1 MEQKSINTYKIS
13 FKKIHRAAAAEV
25 RVHKKL
31 SIITLVLYGVA
42 MLLFIFDSEVY
53 KLRDDI
59 IPAVFV
65 PSAWGVF
72 FAVVGVIVGYFT
84 ALNIFR
90 DMNNQQLC
98 DVSMA
103 LPIKASERFF
113 SKVLS
118 LFYIQIF
125 PLIVSTFVGNGIAI
139 LWGKVQFGSIDP
151 EAAKTMFMIV
161 LACLA
166 GSMFIMAIAVL
177 CACCCGALAESAYFS
192 IILMGVLNA
201 LPMAYVY
208 YVIAKSSGFTDMFYT
223 LDRGFDLG
231 YFGVLFLVTDFDKM
245 IPHCL
250 VSSVISLAIML
261 LSGFIYVKRDARTV
275 GTPIA
280 SKLFFEIIMA
290 LSCATIFTA
299 FSMSDYVFW
308 GILISAVGYVII
320 NIIVSRAKIN
330 VLSFLKWGAKYAATL
345 AAFTVLLVITVKTG
359 GFGHIN
365 SRPDAEYLDG
375 AAFEIMYFDYN
386 DYNSTTYGY
395 HREELNTA
403 VLTAEQADEVMS
415 ICKKY
420 LVKGRADTNPFDI
433 IFGKSYNV
441 ILRAESDE
449 MFNPC
454 PSPKDQFIRKSDE
467 NDNIGYTLNFRQY
480 IHIPESDA
488 KAMMAELSSLDYIL
502 KPAAP
507 DQMVITPE
515 TQYN

>member
-1 MEQKSINTYKIS
+1 MEQKSTKAYKIS
-13 FKKIHRAAAAEV
+13 FKKIARAAAAEV

-53 KLRDDI
+53 ALSDAPY
-59 IPAVFV
+59 PAAFY

-84 ALNIFR
+84 VLNVFR

-125 PLIVSTFVGNGIAI
+125 PLVISTFVGNGIAI
-139 LWGKVQFGSIDP
+139 LWGISRFGGIDP
-151 EAAKTMFMIV
+151 NAAKNMFMIV
-161 LACLA
+161 LGCLA

-192 IILMGVLNA
+192 IMLMFVLNV
-201 LPMAYVY
+201 LPMVFVFNIIPVCA
-208 YVIAKSSGFTDMFYT
+208 GFLTNWSFSDQN
-223 LDRGFDLG
+223 FDLG
-231 YFGVLFLVTDFDKM
+231 YFGLLFLISNYDNV
-245 IPHCL
+245 ISHCL
-250 VSSVISLAIML
+250 VSSAISLAVML

-290 LSCATIFTA
+290 LGCVTVFAVFA
-299 FSMSDYVFW
+299 MSDYVFW

-320 NIIVSRAKIN
+320 NIIISRAKIN
-330 VLSFLKWGAKYAATL
+330 VFSFLKWGGKYAATL
-345 AAFTVLLVITVKTG
+345 AAFAILLVVTIKTG
-359 GFGHIN
+359 GFGYIN
-365 SRPDAEYLDG
+365 SRPATEYLDR
-375 AAFEIMYFDYN
+375 AVFEITYFDYN
-386 DYNSTTYGY
+386 DYDPTTYSH
-395 HREELNTA
+395 HREELETH

-420 LVKGRADTNPFDI
+420 FVNSRANVNPFDI

-441 ILRAESDE
+441 IVTAESDKRYSS
-449 MFNPC
+449 C
-454 PSPKDQFIRKSDE
+454 PSPKNQFDLTRYDITKYSLR
-467 NDNIGYTLNFRQY
+467 YRQCLY
-480 IHIPESDA
+480 IPDSDA
-488 KAMMAELSSLDYIL
+488 KAMLEELSALDYFVN
-502 KPAAP
+502 P
-507 DQMVITPE
+507 VIQNPIIIAPE